1 MVIIG
6 VEGVGIADVTAG
18 HARLPRGQ
26 LGELCHGG
34 YLARDAGGAGDA
46 SFICLLLRGLLL
58 ETISTT
64 PFLHLVPPEEG
75 RDDDDEEDGEETQI
89 R

>member
-34 YLARDAGGAGDA
+34 YLARHAGGAGDA
-46 SFICLLLRGLLL
+46 SFIGLLLRGLLL